1 MNFLQLCKRG
11 AALVAAALALAAGSA
26 QAREVNWSV
35 GLSAPGVV
43 VGVNQ
48 GYPYPVVVAP
58 APMYAPPPRPRYHAP
73 APVYYQAP
81 PPAYYYG
88 PPPHAYRHPHHHHRH
103 GWDDRPHGR
112 GHGHGHDRGHGRGHW
127 DR

>member
-1 MNFLQLCKRG
+1 MNFLSLLKRG
-11 AALVAAALALAAGSA
+11 VAFAAAALALAAGSA

-35 GLSAPGVV
+35 GVYTPGVTI
-43 VGVNQ
+43 GVNQ
-48 GYPYPVVVAP
+48 GYPVVVAP

-112 GHGHGHDRGHGRGHW
+112 GHGHDRGHGRGHSY
-127 DR
+127 R